1 MRDADPHRGQIVDLV
16 NYIRDSGR
24 GFPAGAVMAV
34 SRAQIAEVRAFNRDY
49 TRRIG
54 VLAGGLLDS
63 PYSLTQV
70 RVMYEIAHRPD
81 VMAAQLADELG
92 LDRGYLSRILKGFAA
107 KGLLARTDSA
117 ADARRQ
123 HLRLTPA
130 GMRVFAP
137 LERRS
142 ERQVRAM
149 LAELEQPERL
159 ALLGAMSTIR
169 RALGAAAPQGPVSL
183 RRHRPGD
190 MGWVVER
197 HGLLYCREY
206 GWNEEFE
213 ALVAGITA
221 DFIRKLDPARERCW
235 IAENAAGRRLG
246 CIFLVAGAGGS
257 AKLRLLLVEPEARGL
272 GLGRTLVRECV
283 RFARAAGYERI
294 VLWTQ
299 ENLAAARHLY
309 EQAGFTR
316 TAREPHRS
324 FGHDLIGET
333 WQLEL
338 RHAVAA
344 RGPASR

>member
-1 MRDADPHRGQIVDLV
+1 
-16 NYIRDSGR
+16 
-24 GFPAGAVMAV
+24 MAV

-54 VLAGGLLDS
+54 VLSRGLLDS

-70 RVMYEIAHRPD
+70 RVMYEIAHRPG

-123 HLRLTPA
+123 HLHLTPA
-130 GMRVFAP
+130 GRRVFAP

-142 ERQVRAM
+142 EQQVGAM
-149 LAELEQPERL
+149 LSGLDGSRRA
-159 ALLGAMSTIR
+159 ALLEAVSVIR
-169 RALGAAAPQGPVSL
+169 GVFRADDGPAPVSL
-183 RRHRPGD
+183 RTHRPGD

-197 HGLLYCREY
+197 HGLLYFREY
-206 GWNEEFE
+206 AWNEEFE

-221 DFIRKLDPARERCW
+221 EFIRKLDPARERCW

-246 CIFLVAGAGGS
+246 CIFLVAGEGGS
-257 AKLRLLLVEPEARGL
+257 AKLRLLLVEPEARRL
-272 GLGRTLVRECV
+272 GLGRTLVGECV

-299 ENLAAARHLY
+299 ENLTAARHLY

-316 TAREPHRS
+316 TVREPHRS

-344 RGPASR
+344 RSPAPR